1 MRITTRLTLTLTL
14 LALVVL
20 GAFGFY
26 VVRRSRTEL
35 EDTVERR
42 TRLIAQA
49 LAAGVESDLRAGA
62 WRELQDTL
70 DRLEGDDVVV
80 RVVDVE
86 GVVRGQSRRAAAV
99 DARERASIEVA
110 LAGRE
115 DFEVVRD
122 VEPMRAFY
130 AVPLVDDRGPLGVL
144 FLGQRLHGLSAAI
157 REMQR
162 DAAVAAVALVLAAAA
177 AAIWIGRV
185 HVTRPIAGLVAAMR
199 RVREGEL
206 DPSPPL
212 GTARREP
219 AGELRELRHEF
230 DGMVER
236 LAEAKQELVA
246 AELRRAEL
254 ERRLQRADKLISI
267 GQLAAGVAH
276 EIGSPLQ
283 VLVGRARALETREY
297 APDAVRRHA
306 RIIADQGERIAAI
319 VEHLL
324 HLARR
329 HPERAVATD
338 PVAAALRIVDLL
350 SAEADRRGIAL
361 RCESDGTDAVVRC
374 PPGAI
379 EQIVLN
385 LTMNAL
391 EATDRDGEVVVAL
404 RGDVAGVVELVV
416 RDDGRGVPEE
426 VRPRLFDAFFTTRA
440 DEGGTGLGLAVV
452 RELVVEL
459 GGEVSIESQVG
470 AGTHVRVRLPRLPRQ
485 AREAEEPS
493 T

>member
-26 VVRRSRTEL
+26 VVRRSRAEL

-86 GVVRGQSRRAAAV
+86 GVVRGQSRRAAAI

-130 AVPLVDDRGPLGVL
+130 AVPLVDGRGPLGVL

-212 GTARREP
+212 GTARSEP

-319 VEHLL
+319 V
-324 HLARR
+324 
-329 HPERAVATD
+329 
-338 PVAAALRIVDLL
+338 
-350 SAEADRRGIAL
+350 
-361 RCESDGTDAVVRC
+361 
-374 PPGAI
+374 
-379 EQIVLN
+379 
-385 LTMNAL
+385 
-391 EATDRDGEVVVAL
+391 
-404 RGDVAGVVELVV
+404 
-416 RDDGRGVPEE
+416 
-426 VRPRLFDAFFTTRA
+426 
-440 DEGGTGLGLAVV
+440 
-452 RELVVEL
+452 
-459 GGEVSIESQVG
+459 
-470 AGTHVRVRLPRLPRQ
+470 
-485 AREAEEPS
+485 
-493 T
+493 